1 MKPDPTPPSLRSL
14 ALITAIALAGCSP
27 ARPAATA
34 AAAPPQVAVVT
45 VHRSAVPVSIE
56 LPARTS
62 PFLVAQ
68 IRARVDGI
76 VRQREYREGSDVK
89 AGQRLYSIDPAPYVA
104 ALQGASA
111 GLQKAQANL
120 VSASALVQRYQ
131 VLAAANAVSRQ
142 DYDNAV
148 AAQGQAAADV
158 ATGKAAVAAA
168 QINLDYTSVLSPIAG
183 RSGPSLVTQ
192 GAYVQGG
199 AATLLTTVQQ
209 IDPIY
214 VDITQSSVAG
224 LQLRQEAASG
234 KLKAGTPGQ
243 ARVTLTLE
251 DGSTYPGSG
260 TLQFSDISVNPATGS
275 VTLRALFPNPRL
287 QLLPGMFV
295 RARIEQGVRED
306 ALLVPQAG
314 VTHDPQGQATAL
326 VVGPDRRVV
335 RRTLQLAGTH
345 LGQWVV
351 TAGLQEGERVI
362 VAGLQKVQ
370 PGAEVQ
376 ATEAPAAAL
385 AAN

>member
-1 MKPDPTPPSLRSL
+1 MRTQTL
-14 ALITAIALAGCSP
+14 AVLAGLVLAGCSP
-27 ARPAATA
+27 AQPAAKA

-45 VHRSAVPVSIE
+45 VHRTAVPASVE

-76 VRQREYREGSDVK
+76 VRKREYREGSDVK
-89 AGQRLYSIDPAPYVA
+89 AGQRLYSIDPAPYIA
-104 ALQGASA
+104 ALQAARAS
-111 GLQKAQANL
+111 LQKAQANL
-120 VSASALVQRYQ
+120 VSATALAQRDK
-131 VLAAANAVSRQ
+131 VLAGANAVSQQ

-158 ATGKAAVAAA
+158 ATGQAAVRTA

-192 GAYVQGG
+192 GAYVQGA

-209 IDPIY
+209 IDPMY

-224 LQLRQEAASG
+224 LQLRQDAASG
-234 KLKAGTPGQ
+234 KLKTGTSGQ

-251 DGSTYPGSG
+251 NGTAYPVSG

-275 VTLRALFPNPRL
+275 VTLRALFPNPRME
-287 QLLPGMFV
+287 LLPGMFV
-295 RARIEQGVRED
+295 RARIEQGVLDD

-326 VVGPDRRVV
+326 VVGPDNRVA
-335 RRTLQLAGTH
+335 RRTLQLQGTR
-345 LGQWVV
+345 GDQWVV
-351 TAGLQEGERVI
+351 AGGLQDGERVI
-362 VAGLQKVQ
+362 VAGVQKVQ
-370 PGAEVQ
+370 PGAEVR
-376 ATEAPAAAL
+376 AIEAPATSVAAK
-385 AAN
+385 